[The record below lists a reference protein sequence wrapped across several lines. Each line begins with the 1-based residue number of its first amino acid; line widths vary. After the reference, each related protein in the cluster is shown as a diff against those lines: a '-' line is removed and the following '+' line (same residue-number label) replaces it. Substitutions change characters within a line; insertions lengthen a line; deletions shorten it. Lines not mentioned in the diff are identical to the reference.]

1 MGENVLICLCGS
13 VNSINI
19 SHYIIELKSKFD
31 EVNVIASTNGRKF
44 INGEILKQFCDN
56 YYDEF
61 EDPFLNHVDIAI
73 NMTRLLFYLR
83 LLIRLIK
90 LQMVYVTIYY

>member
-56 YYDEF
+56 YF
-61 EDPFLNHVDIAI
+61 FSSRRRHTRSAHVSWA
-73 NMTRLLFYLR
+73 RR
-83 LLIRLIK
+83 C
-90 LQMVYVTIYY
+90 V